1 MIIPRHY
8 ENLKVLHEN
17 TMPDRSYY
25 IPSGAR
31 MGDLVEHRE
40 ESDRFMLLN
49 GDWDFHYYDS
59 IYDLKDA
66 FYEEDYQAAHGWTK
80 IPVPSVWQMH
90 GFDRHQY
97 TNVRYPFVM
106 DPPYVP
112 QENPCGAY
120 LHHFDWQGNEAA
132 PRVFLNFEG
141 VDSCF
146 YVWLNGQY
154 VGYSQVSHST
164 SEFDV
169 SALLREGDN
178 LLAVLVLKWC
188 DGSYLEDQD
197 KFRMS
202 GIFRDVYLLSRPRDC
217 VYDYFIKTKLD
228 RARGKA
234 QVQIEFTYLGSPVP
248 VEVSIEDEESRQVCG
263 GLGTDRVTLE
273 MEGIR
278 LWNPEE
284 PYLYTVVLRTPG
296 EVIVDQLGLR
306 EIEIHDGVL
315 YFNGQNIKIHG
326 VNRHDSD
333 PVTGFTISLEQMHR
347 DLTLM
352 KQFGINGIRTS
363 HYPNAPQFYQ
373 LCDRYGFYVVDEADN
388 ESHGTIEPYG
398 QGWGDCTK
406 WIANNPDFTAA
417 TVDRVKRC
425 VKRDKNRPCVF
436 SWSMG
441 NECAYGCT
449 FEEALKWVKSYD
461 DSRVTHYENA
471 YHRAQGQVCDYS
483 NLDLYSR
490 MYISVD
496 EIHSYFAALEEERD
510 SVHRYDAPRVRP
522 LIQCEYSHAMG
533 NGPGNLEDYF
543 QVYQQYDGACGGF
556 IWEWC
561 DHAIDKGYTAD
572 GRKIYYYGGD
582 HGEYPHDV
590 NFCMDGLVY
599 PDRRPHTGLIEYG
612 NVNRPARVLSCSAS
626 GGGAAVGTG
635 IAVDGTGAAGT
646 GIAVDGAGTA
656 GTGAA
661 GGLVL
666 RVHNYMDFLN
676 LKDYCVMNWTVSC
689 DGEICAG
696 GQVTDEKL
704 LDIPAHGEGNIPLAV
719 SVPEHGKCYLKV
731 DWILKADWGVLPA
744 GKVLGFD
751 EAELASDG
759 KCGYV
764 TQLLKKPCCPE
775 TGAECCAGK
784 DEEGTSSNCGSLDV
798 REDDRYITVEAE
810 GFCYTYNKLTGLF
823 DRMAYH
829 NRNLLEH
836 PMEYNLW
843 RAPTD
848 NDRNI
853 RHTWRNAHYDRTVA
867 RSYHTELAR
876 GENCGRPYVDI
887 TSDLSL
893 GGIFIQRILEIKALW
908 RVWGEGSVDVRLEV
922 KKDPVFPELPRFG
935 IRLMLPEDM
944 EQVRYFGFGPYE
956 SYTDKHR
963 ASFHGLFDTT
973 VEDLWE
979 DYIYPQENGSHWDVD
994 FVETGREDLKL
1005 TVVSEKPFS
1014 FNASH
1019 YTQEEITRKD
1029 HNYELE
1035 KSGHTVLCLDYKQD
1049 GIGSNS
1055 CGPGPE
1061 KQYRFDETEFTFE
1074 FSIRLEAER

>member
-1 MIIPRHY
+1 MIVPRHY
-8 ENLKVLHEN
+8 EDLNVLHEN
-17 TMPDRSYY
+17 TMPDRAYY
-25 IPSGAR
+25 IPSGTR
-31 MGDLVEHRE
+31 KGDLVEHRE
-40 ESDRFMLLN
+40 QSDRFHLLN
-49 GDWDFHYYDS
+49 GSWDFHYYDS

-66 FYEEDYQAAHGWTK
+66 FYREDYKAVNGWTT

-90 GFDRHQY
+90 GFDHHQY

-120 LHHFDWQGNEAA
+120 LHHFNWIKEESL

-169 SALLREGDN
+169 GGLLREGDN

-202 GIFRDVYLLSRPRDC
+202 GIFRDVYLLCRPESC
-217 VYDYFIKTKLD
+217 IFDYFIRTKLN
-228 RARGKA
+228 RAERKA
-234 QVQIEFTYLGSPVP
+234 QVDIEFTCLGGPVP
-248 VEVSIEDEESRQVCG
+248 VEVMIEDAAGKQVCSVAG
-263 GLGTDRVTLE
+263 
-273 MEGIR
+273 EGNVSFGMSDIH
-278 LWNPEE
+278 LWSAED
-284 PYLYTVVLRTPG
+284 PYLYTVVLKTPG
-296 EVIVDQLGLR
+296 EVIVEQLGLR
-306 EIEIHDGVL
+306 EIAIHDGVL

-347 DLTLM
+347 DLRLM
-352 KQFGINGIRTS
+352 KEFNINGIRTS

-398 QGWGDCTK
+398 QGWGNCTK

-417 TVDRVKRC
+417 TVDRVMKC

-449 FEEALKWVKSYD
+449 FEEALRWVKSYD

-471 YHRAQGQVCDYS
+471 YHRDQGQVCDYS

-496 EIHSYFAALEEERD
+496 EIHSYFAAKGEERD
-510 SVHRYDAPRVRP
+510 SARRYDAPLVRP

-561 DHAIDKGYTAD
+561 DHAVDKGYTAD

-612 NVNRPARVLSCSAS
+612 NVNRPARVVAWDAEKQILK
-626 GGGAAVGTG
+626 
-635 IAVDGTGAAGT
+635 
-646 GIAVDGAGTA
+646 
-656 GTGAA
+656 
-661 GGLVL
+661 
-666 RVHNYMDFLN
+666 VHNYMDFLN
-676 LKDYCVMNWTVSC
+676 LKDYCVMSWTASC
-689 DGEICAG
+689 DGRIYAC
-696 GQVTDEKL
+696 GQVTEPSL
-704 LDIPAHGEGNIPLAV
+704 LDIAPHGEGEIALAL
-719 SVPEHGKCYLKV
+719 SVPGHGRCYLKV
-731 DWILKADWGVLPA
+731 NWLLKEEWGVLPA
-744 GKVLGFD
+744 GKELGFD
-751 EAELASDG
+751 EVELAPDG
-759 KCGYV
+759 GCVYAG
-764 TQLLKKPCCPE
+764 QLLERPYCGCANPSAEEKD
-775 TGAECCAGK
+775 TGVCGGADDADAGLCV
-784 DEEGTSSNCGSLDV
+784 EEN
-798 REDDRYITVEAE
+798 DRDIVVESE
-810 GFCYTYNKLTGLF
+810 SFSYTYNKLTGLF
-823 DRMAYH
+823 DRMVYH

-836 PMEYNLW
+836 PMEFNLW

-853 RHTWRNAHYDRTVA
+853 RHTWRNAHYDKTVA
-867 RSYHTELAR
+867 RTYSTGYR
-876 GENCGRPYVDI
+876 QGREKGRQYVEI
-887 TSDLSL
+887 ESVLSL
-893 GGIFIQRILEIKALW
+893 GGIFIQRIMDIRAVW
-908 RVWGEGSVDVRLEV
+908 RVWAEGSVDVRLDV
-922 KKDPVFPELPRFG
+922 KKDPVFPQLPRFG

-944 EQVRYFGFGPYE
+944 GQVTYYGYGPYE

-963 ASFHGLFDTT
+963 ASYHGLFETT

-979 DYIYPQENGSHWDVD
+979 DYVFPQENGSHWDTS
-994 FVETGREDLKL
+994 FVEMAGEDLKL
-1005 TVVSEKPFS
+1005 SVASLVPFS
-1014 FNASH
+1014 FNASY
-1019 YTQEEITRKD
+1019 YTQEEITEKN
-1029 HNYELE
+1029 HNYELK
-1035 KSGHTVLCLDYKQD
+1035 KSGHTILCIDYKQD

-1061 KQYRFDETEFTFE
+1061 KQYIFGENEFTFA
-1074 FSIRLEAER
+1074 FGIRLGAGRH